1 MAGTDPGSA
10 REEAERLVATV
21 LAAARLAAAGQNV
34 SGLAAAGHQA
44 ARAAGLGPLG
54 DLISDAFGGGIATGT
69 PECCVCP
76 VCRGIAALRDPD
88 PQFAERLAAGAGE
101 VAAGVATVLRAFG
114 EATRDRNPAD
124 PGPAGPDRDPTDP
137 SPADRNQADRN
148 QADRGPADG
157 GPADGGLADGGPADA
172 RPADRGPAETR
183 GGSVRDDQVWRE
195 ATRTGHDSWPASERD
210 VWAAATRA
218 EARTTAAGAAP
229 PVDVAG
235 PGGPSRPADR
245 RSTGPAAD
253 PTGTADAEGAGRP
266 AVPASRAPESAA
278 ATDGVAPADGD

>member
-21 LAAARLAAAGQNV
+21 LAAARLAAAGKDA
-34 SGLAAAGHQA
+34 SGLAAAGQQA

-54 DLISDAFGGGIATGT
+54 DLISGAFGGGIATGT

-114 EATRDRNPAD
+114 EATRDRSPADPAPAGTDRDPADPGSADPGPAD
-124 PGPAGPDRDPTDP
+124 PGPADP
-137 SPADRNQADRN
+137 
-148 QADRGPADG
+148 GPADP
-157 GPADGGLADGGPADA
+157 GPADPGPAD
-172 RPADRGPAETR
+172 PGPVEPR

-195 ATRTGHDSWPASERD
+195 ATRTGHDSWPAPERD

-218 EARTTAAGAAP
+218 EARTTDAGAAP

-245 RSTGPAAD
+245 RSTGPAAV

-278 ATDGVAPADGD
+278 ATDGVPPADGD

>member
-21 LAAARLAAAGQNV
+21 LAAARLAARQDVG
-34 SGLAAAGHQA
+34 GLAAAGHQA

-54 DLISDAFGGGIATGT
+54 DLISGVFGGGIATGT

-124 PGPAGPDRDPTDP
+124 PAPADPAPGDPDRDP
-137 SPADRNQADRN
+137 
-148 QADRGPADG
+148 GPAD
-157 GPADGGLADGGPADA
+157 P
-172 RPADRGPAETR
+172 RPADPRPAGPATAAPGPAETR
-183 GGSVRDDQVWRE
+183 GGSAREDQVWRE
-195 ATRTGHDSWPASERD
+195 ATRTGHDSWPAPERD

-218 EARTTAAGAAP
+218 EARTTDAGAAP

-245 RSTGPAAD
+245 RSTGPAAA

-266 AVPASRAPESAA
+266 AVPASRAPEPAA
-278 ATDGVAPADGD
+278 ATDDVPPADGD